1 MVRITLV
8 TGSEDIGVPWEI
20 FHPNRTKFSHYKR
33 WYLWPSGQVMG
44 MKEFIN
50 DKRLLK
56 WYTQN
61 YDLVGC
67 NSYTCS
73 DIDITKDNSTITK
86 VLPIPIGLDFH
97 TFAEKNRNI
106 DGKKILTII
115 NEQRN
120 LLNTLVKKSLPFLK
134 RELLVYAQFSCDF
147 KASSARGISRG
158 EICQLLNV
166 NNYKH
171 ILYSNDKGKTKV
183 TLQEAKSVFWNHIL
197 TVQFAIA
204 PPGYGMDTHRAW
216 EILNLHCVPI
226 VISSP
231 LDILYQKYPVI
242 IVKKWAE
249 VFESKSLEKFQSQ
262 IMEKFGD
269 NPFSSDVKRMLTAE
283 FWISKI
289 RNESRLM
296 SSN

>member
-1 MVRITLV
+1 ML
-8 TGSEDIGVPWEI
+8 S
-20 FHPNRTKFSHYKR
+20 
-33 WYLWPSGQVMG
+33 LWPSGQVMG
-44 MKEFIN
+44 MKEFIS
-50 DKRLLK
+50 DQRLLK

-73 DIDITKDNSTITK
+73 DIDITKDNSIIKK

-97 TFAEKNRNI
+97 TLAEKNRNI
-106 DGKKILTII
+106 HGKNILTVI

-134 RELLVYAQFSCDF
+134 RELLVSAQFGCSF
-147 KASSARGISRG
+147 KKSSSRHKGRG
-158 EICQLLNV
+158 EICQLLKV
-166 NNYKH
+166 KNNSH
-171 ILYSNDKGKTKV
+171 ILSSIKTGKGTM
-183 TLQEAKSVFWNHIL
+183 QEVYWNHVL

-204 PPGYGMDTHRAW
+204 PPGFGMDTHRAW
-216 EILNLHCVPI
+216 EILNLNCVPI

-231 LDILYQKYPVI
+231 LNILYQKYPVI

-262 IMEKFGD
+262 IKEKFGD
-269 NPFSSDVKRMLTAE
+269 NPFSSDVKRMLTAK
-283 FWISKI
+283 FWIKRI